1 MGASSGSE
9 WVLPME
15 EKGLQ
20 GPGLRSCLSVLSL
33 ITPANRV
40 FPRETVPSRHRQVV
54 VQKDGCLQWNE
65 WERLMERMGA
75 SNGTN
80 GSGLWKELVHLMEKM
95 GAYNGNLWVTL
106 VESRCYFTC
115 KTQN

>member
-1 MGASSGSE
+1 MGASSGSK

-40 FPRETVPSRHRQVV
+40 FPRETVPSRHRQGVL
-54 VQKDGCLQWNE
+54 QKDGCLQWNG
-65 WERLMERMGA
+65 WEQLMERMGA
-75 SNGTN
+75 SNGTD
-80 GSGLWKELVHLMEKM
+80 GSSLWKGWVPPMERM
-95 GAYNGNLWVTL
+95 GAAYG
-106 VESRCYFTC
+106 
-115 KTQN
+115 